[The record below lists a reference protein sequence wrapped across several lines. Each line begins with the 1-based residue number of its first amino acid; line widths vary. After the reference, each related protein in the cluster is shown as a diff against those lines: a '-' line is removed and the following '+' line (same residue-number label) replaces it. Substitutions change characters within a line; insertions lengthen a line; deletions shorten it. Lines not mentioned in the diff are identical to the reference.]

1 MDASTIKSYIQTKTI
16 PHFLIFTGSE
26 WVIQKI
32 FIDKISE
39 VLGIEKRYV
48 DSISDIYGSLR
59 TRSIFDENRLYVIR
73 DDKEII
79 HNEKIQEQLQQ
90 GLLKDNYLILLL
102 TSPDK
107 RTKFY
112 KAYKDD
118 LCEFQPL
125 KPQIL
130 RKYIQKELPLSDKAA
145 EKLMEVCENDY
156 GHCLLELD
164 KIKHYMHFIEQHGD
178 LDCNEVFEQLL
189 ADGTIY
195 QPPKDA
201 IFDFVDAIL
210 DRKVACFDLYEQC
223 KAVGEATLVM
233 LSVLYTNAKAVLQV
247 QSCHNNDIAKSTG
260 LSAWQI
266 NNARKHL
273 NKYKIGELVKLLRLI
288 REYEKGIKTGV
299 YEEQF
304 VMDYILVKIL

>member
-1 MDASTIKSYIQTKTI
+1 MMDASTIKSYIQTKTI

-26 WVIQKI
+26 WVIQRI
-32 FIDKISE
+32 YIDKISE

-145 EKLMEVCENDY
+145 EKLMEVCEYDY
-156 GHCLLELD
+156 GRCLLEID
-164 KIKHYMHFIEQHGD
+164 KIKHHAKATQAEDMP
-178 LDCNEVFEQLL
+178 NNVFELL
-189 ADGTIY
+189 LFDGTIY

-210 DRKVACFDLYEQC
+210 DRKAACFDLYEQC

-260 LSAWQI
+260 LTAWQI

-288 REYEKGIKTGV
+288 RECEKGIKTGV